1 MNILVIKNKG
11 GNLMKKLAGVL
22 GALALA
28 LTSAAS
34 VGCVVLLMDEPVA
47 PNKIVD

>member
-34 VGCVVLLMDEPVA
+34 VGCAFLLVDEPTA
-47 PNKIVD
+47 PKSLID

>member
-1 MNILVIKNKG
+1 
-11 GNLMKKLAGVL
+11 MKKLAAVL

-34 VGCVVLLMDEPVA
+34 VGCIILLVDEPVA
-47 PNKIVD
+47 PKSLVD